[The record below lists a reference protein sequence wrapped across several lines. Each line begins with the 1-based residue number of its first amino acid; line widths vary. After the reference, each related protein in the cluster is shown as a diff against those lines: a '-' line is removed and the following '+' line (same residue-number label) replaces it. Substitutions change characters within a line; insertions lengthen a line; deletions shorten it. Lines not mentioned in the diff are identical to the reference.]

1 MATIIPV
8 SLDSEVDKD
17 ILRWLEKQSNRSAAV
32 RVAIRKYMAAQEGPS
47 LADILAEI
55 RSLPSRMS
63 LIATMAGEAI
73 VTGEE
78 PPEAAAN
85 LDALLDRL
93 DGGDLG

>member
-1 MATIIPV
+1 MMATVIPV

-17 ILRWLEKQSNRSAAV
+17 ILRWMENQSNRSAAV

-63 LIATMAGEAI
+63 LIAGAGEAMT
-73 VTGEE
+73 TGEE

-85 LDALLDRL
+85 LDSLLDRL
-93 DGGDLG
+93 NGGDLG